1 VALLAGLLSLQVAPG
16 LAQERSRAVAAIFSP
31 LKTGHKVS
39 LEEKGGLFAI
49 RLFNDGA
56 LGAHA
61 VIELGEH
68 HIVLEDVSGTN
79 RLWIPVTAI
88 REVIWVRVPR

>member
-1 VALLAGLLSLQVAPG
+1 MALQPAPSV
-16 LAQERSRAVAAIFSP
+16 AQERNRAVAAVFSP

-39 LEEKGGLFAI
+39 LDEKGALFAI

-56 LGAHA
+56 LGSHA